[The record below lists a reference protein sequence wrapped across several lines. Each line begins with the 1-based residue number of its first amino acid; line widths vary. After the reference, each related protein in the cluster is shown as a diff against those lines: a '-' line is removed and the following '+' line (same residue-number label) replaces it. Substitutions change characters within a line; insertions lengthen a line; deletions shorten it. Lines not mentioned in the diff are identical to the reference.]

1 MIKNLLH
8 NWNQRISRM
17 WSTIVKWSR
26 NYTKLARSLT
36 ILLTLQMLMYT
47 WAMFIVYTTSH
58 DEVYGLDGLIALL
71 PLGVFC
77 LLGIVN
83 AVLAL
88 LYIIKIKSQKMTP
101 SVLIFSLACINILLF
116 AEYYRIVDYFAYL

>member
-1 MIKNLLH
+1 
-8 NWNQRISRM
+8 
-17 WSTIVKWSR
+17 
-26 NYTKLARSLT
+26 
-36 ILLTLQMLMYT
+36 MYT

-83 AVLAL
+83 IVLAL
-88 LYIIKIKSQKMTP
+88 LYIIKIKSQKMAP
-101 SVLIFSLACINILLF
+101 SVLIFSLACINIILF
-116 AEYYRIVDYFAYL
+116 VEYYRIVDYFAYL